1 MWFKMGEIVITVPE
15 GIPLSLLKRKI
26 KELVKEEEIKWALF
40 EKCKDELLLD
50 KTDLDEL
57 EKLRD
62 KAWRETRKKYA
73 L

>member
-1 MWFKMGEIVITVPE
+1 MSEIKITVPE
-15 GIPLSLLKRKI
+15 GIPLSPLKKKI
-26 KELVKEEEIKWALF
+26 KDLVKEEEIKWALF

-62 KAWRETRKKYA
+62 KAWQQTKKKYA